1 MFKSGY
7 IGIIGSPNAGKSTIL
22 NEILDAKVVIT
33 SDKVGTTRN
42 VIKGIYTDEKMQVV
56 FADTPGINNPQN
68 KLQVMMQHYA
78 EATIFNVNIVLY
90 VLDAKV
96 GFRDK
101 EKEIVSKISQN
112 KDVVKIACIN
122 KIDLIEQEQALI
134 LINQL
139 QDLEIFSEV
148 VALSA
153 KEHMDGQAFMNMIY
167 NYLPAGDLIYDQ
179 DQVVDFSENFY
190 ISEIIREKV
199 LDNTFDEVP
208 HGVYVKVQDK
218 IVDKNKV
225 YIEAIIFV
233 ERESQKGIVIG
244 NKASMIKNIGQS
256 GRKDLE
262 TYYQKKVFLDL
273 IVRVDKK
280 WTNKD
285 MLFFEDLNE
294 E

>member
-7 IGIIGSPNAGKSTIL
+7 VGIIGSPNAGKSTIL

-78 EATIFNVNIVLY
+78 EAAIFNVNIVLY

-96 GFRDK
+96 GFRAK
-101 EKEIVSKISQN
+101 EKEIVSKIAQN

-122 KIDLIEQEQALI
+122 KIDLIEQEQAI
-134 LINQL
+134 NLINQL
-139 QDLEIFSEV
+139 QDLEIFSQV

-153 KEHMDGQAFMNMIY
+153 KKHLDGQAFLNMIY
-167 NYLPAGDLIYDQ
+167 NYLPEGDLIYEQ

-218 IVDKNKV
+218 RVDKNKV
-225 YIEAIIFV
+225 YIEAIVFV

-244 NKASMIKNIGQS
+244 NKASMIKSIGQS
-256 GRKDLE
+256 ARKDLE
-262 TYYQKKVFLDL
+262 NYYAKKVFLDL